1 MNTQVNQSKNMSN
14 SDKIKMN
21 INKKL
26 SELSDTKLRYINL
39 MFKLAQNKNPLV
51 NEHICELIKLLKNA
65 INIEKDPTLDELS
78 VCFTSLMISYVFDIN
93 ELICDQLDMTKYA
106 DRHEKLI
113 RINNEV
119 DYQIKNY
126 NSYYLNEFKQ
136 TLLTV

>member
-1 MNTQVNQSKNMSN
+1 MSQISQANQAILS
-14 SDKIKMN
+14 
-21 INKKL
+21 KKL
-26 SELSDTKLRYINL
+26 SELSDTKLKYVNF

-51 NEHICELIKLLKNA
+51 NEHICELIKLLRNA

-78 VCFTSLMISYVFDIN
+78 VCFTSLMCTYIFDIT

-106 DRHEKLI
+106 DRHENLR
-113 RINNEV
+113 RINIQV

-126 NSYYLNEFKQ
+126 NSHYLNEFKQ